1 MSYND
6 LVVINNEKISK
17 EKDGFYCDNL
27 DVKSIPE
34 GLSEYKNVYYIA
46 RSLKKKGNYK
56 INLLFVKNLWHIIH
70 NKYFFCQI

>member
-1 MSYND
+1 MKLMSYND

-17 EKDGFYCDNL
+17 QKDGFYCDNL

-46 RSLKKKGNYK
+46 RS
-56 INLLFVKNLWHIIH
+56 
-70 NKYFFCQI
+70 